1 MKWVGALLLMMLA
14 LHANAYI
21 DKSKVGWD
29 QHVGAQLPLDLS
41 FTNSDGQ
48 SVPLGTIFNDKPVV
62 LAFVY
67 FSCPELCPEVLA
79 GIQQGLRNAGLRVG
93 ADYDLIGISI
103 DPRDTPTK
111 AAARLNHFPPA
122 VRAHAQLL
130 TTDDDHSARL
140 ARAAGFRYVY
150 DAKHQQFAHPAGFI
164 IATPEGKI
172 SRYFFGVRYD
182 PAELRSAIATA
193 QQGSVSSAVRQLL
206 LVCFHFDPT
215 QGPYSAAIMGGL
227 RIVSLA
233 MLALVGLWAALR
245 THGRGRV

>member
-1 MKWVGALLLMMLA
+1 MKWMGTLLLMVMA
-14 LHANAYI
+14 LQANAYI

-29 QHVGAQLPLDLS
+29 QHVGTQLPLDLS
-41 FTNSDGQ
+41 FTNSEGQ

-79 GIQQGLRNAGLRVG
+79 GIQQALRNAGLVVG
-93 ADYDLIGISI
+93 ENYDLIGISI
-103 DPRDTPTK
+103 DPRDTATN
-111 AAARLNHFPPA
+111 AATRLRHFPPE

-130 TTDDDHSARL
+130 TTDDDHAARL

-150 DAKHQQFAHPAGFI
+150 DAEHQQFAHPAGFL
-164 IATPEGKI
+164 IATPNGKI

-182 PAELRSAIATA
+182 PAALRSAIASA
-193 QQGSVSSAVRQLL
+193 QQGSVSSVVRQLL

-227 RIVSLA
+227 RIVSIALLA
-233 MLALVGLWAALR
+233 VVGLWAALR
-245 THGRGRV
+245 AHSRGRV